1 MILSRKKEMRP
12 FILAD
17 NQYITS
23 AGVEALLERMSVP
36 GEGIA
41 RVSSP
46 AGLMSELARAPN
58 AAVVLDYTL
67 FGFTDVQ
74 MMNVNLR
81 YRRSLWVLF
90 SDELSRQFLR
100 QVLLSGQRFSVVM
113 KTDTGEEIIA
123 ALSAAARDEI
133 YLCDHAERLL
143 AGEIPAR
150 DAPGKLTVTEC
161 SVLHEIALGKTT
173 KEIAFEQCL
182 SFHTI
187 NTHRKNIFRKL
198 GVNNVHDAIKYA
210 LRAGII
216 DVAEYYI

>member
-1 MILSRKKEMRP
+1 MKT

-17 NQYITS
+17 NQFITR
-23 AGVEALLERMSVP
+23 AGVTAVLETLTDDVVTV
-36 GEGIA
+36 A
-41 RVSSP
+41 SP
-46 AGLMSELARAPN
+46 AGLMGELARHPD

-67 FGFTDVQ
+67 FGFTEVQ
-74 MMNVNLR
+74 MMNANQK

-90 SDELSRQFLR
+90 SDELSRVFLR

-113 KTDTGEEIIA
+113 KTDQEEEVVA
-123 ALSAAARDEI
+123 ALERAARDEV
-133 YLCDHAERLL
+133 YLCDYAERLL
-143 AGEIPAR
+143 AEGIPQQ
-150 DAPGKLTVTEC
+150 DTPDKLTASERA
-161 SVLHEIALGKTT
+161 VLHEIALGKTT
-173 KEIAFEQCL
+173 KEIAYEQCL

>member
-1 MILSRKKEMRP
+1 MARS

-17 NQYITS
+17 NQYITRV
-23 AGVEALLERMSVP
+23 GVTALLER
-36 GEGIA
+36 A
-41 RVSSP
+41 TLTRVIEKAASP
-46 AGLMSELARAPN
+46 VELMGALARHPDAV
-58 AAVVLDYTL
+58 VVLDYTL

-74 MMNVNLR
+74 MMNVNLK
-81 YRRSLWVLF
+81 YRQSLWVLF
-90 SDELSRQFLR
+90 SDELSRGFLR

-113 KTDTGEEIIA
+113 KTDTEEEIVGV
-123 ALSAAARDEI
+123 LTAAARDEI
-133 YLCDHAERLL
+133 CLCDYAGRLL
-143 AGEIPAR
+143 AEGVPSREPPA
-150 DAPGKLTVTEC
+150 GLTASERA
-161 SVLHEIALGKTT
+161 VLYEIALGKTT

-216 DVAEYYI
+216 DVAEYCI